1 MSNVRWARIGFA
13 LLAWL
18 LVGLAIV
25 QVYLAGAAV
34 FADLTRAG
42 NFEMH
47 RNFGWLIGIITL
59 VQLVLAF
66 AGRLGWRMIGG
77 SALLFALLVV
87 QSVLVH
93 IGTPNLAALHP
104 VNGFLI
110 VVLALLMAWRGVGYI
125 RAPLP
130 PEPVHQ
136 VAAPAPAPAAGPPPQ
151 APDPAADDQA

>member
-1 MSNVRWARIGFA
+1 MSTARWARIGFA

-18 LVGLAIV
+18 LVGLAII

-34 FADLTRAG
+34 FADITRPG

-47 RNFGWLIGIITL
+47 RNFGWIIGIITL
-59 VQLVLAF
+59 VQLVFAF
-66 AGRLGWRMIGG
+66 AGRLGWRMIGA

-110 VVLALLMAWRGVGYI
+110 VVLALWIAWRGLSYI

-130 PEPVHQ
+130 AEPARPE
-136 VAAPAPAPAAGPPPQ
+136 PAPAAVPPS
-151 APDPAADDQA
+151 ASGKPDPQDEG

>member
-1 MSNVRWARIGFA
+1 MISTARWARIGFA

-18 LVGLAIV
+18 FAGLAIV

-34 FADLTRAG
+34 FTDLTRPG
-42 NFEMH
+42 NFELH
-47 RNFGWLIGIITL
+47 RNFGYIIGIITL

-77 SALLFALLVV
+77 SALLLVMLVV
-87 QSVLVH
+87 QSVLVR

-110 VVLALLMAWRGVGYI
+110 VVLALWIAWRGLGYV

-130 PEPVHQ
+130 LEPARPEPTP
-136 VAAPAPAPAAGPPPQ
+136 AAPPPSPSGN
-151 APDPAADDQA
+151 PDPEDQQ